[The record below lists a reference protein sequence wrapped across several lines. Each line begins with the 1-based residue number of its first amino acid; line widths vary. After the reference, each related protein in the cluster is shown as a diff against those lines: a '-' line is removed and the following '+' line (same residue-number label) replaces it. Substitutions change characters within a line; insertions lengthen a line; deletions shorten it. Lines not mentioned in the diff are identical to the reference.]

1 MIKYMRQ
8 FKYSLVGMIWP
19 VEVQMA
25 LLVVPQDEFVAKDEW
40 KYVVWGGVVLGVI
53 F

>member
-1 MIKYMRQ
+1 
-8 FKYSLVGMIWP
+8 MIWP
-19 VEVQMA
+19 VEVQMT
-25 LLVVPQDEFVAKDEW
+25 LLVVSQDVFHAKDEW